1 MSVIGL
7 RPGLQWDSGNE
18 SSNCVAF
25 IRSAGNESCH
35 ETTTA
40 TAQQQKQQQ
49 KQHHH
54 QQQQRNR
61 KSFSFDRKV
70 KVACVECGI

>member
-1 MSVIGL
+1 MT
-7 RPGLQWDSGNE
+7 PGLQWDSGNE

-40 TAQQQKQQQ
+40 TAEATAEATSSSTTTT
-49 KQHHH
+49 
-54 QQQQRNR
+54 
-61 KSFSFDRKV
+61 KSKIFFV
-70 KVACVECGI
+70 